1 MNMEKMK
8 INRLEIENVKRVKAV
23 KIEPNASGL
32 TIIGGDNNQG
42 KTSILDAIT
51 WALGGDNY
59 RPSKAVR
66 DGSVTPP
73 NLSITMSNGLLV
85 ERKGKNSSLYVTDTT
100 GRHEGGQQILN
111 AFVEALALNL
121 PKFMEASDKEKAD
134 TLLNIIGVGPQLAE
148 LEKKEA
154 EIYNERISIGRI
166 ADRKEKY
173 AKEQTYYPDAPK
185 DIVSA
190 ADLIK
195 QQQDILAKNGEN
207 ERLRSRLTSITQEKH
222 RLFDEAQRIEEQISD
237 LQKRKK
243 ELVTRYEKTAEDET
257 TAMKTV
263 AQLKD
268 ESTAEL
274 ERSITDIDEINRKV
288 RANLDRDKA
297 EDDAREYLDQYTQLT
312 QKLNDVRIQ
321 KTNLLNGARL
331 PLPGL
336 SVEDGKLTYNG
347 QQWDNMSGSDRLIV
361 ATSIVRELNPK
372 CGFVLL
378 DKLEQMDL
386 DTLNAFGVWLQS
398 QGIQAIATRVSKG
411 DECQIIID
419 DGYAVKNTT
428 IKPEQDITPEPK
440 KTWKK
445 GEF

>member
-1 MNMEKMK
+1 MEKMK

-23 KIEPNASGL
+23 KIEPSASGL

-42 KTSILDAIT
+42 KTSVLDAIT
-51 WALGGDNY
+51 WALGGDAY

-66 DGSVTPP
+66 DGSVTSP

-274 ERSITDIDEINRKV
+274 EKSITDIDEINRKV

-312 QKLNDVRIQ
+312 QKLNDVRIR
-321 KTNLLNGARL
+321 KTNLLNGAKL

-336 SVEDGKLTYNG
+336 SVSNGKLTYNG

-378 DKLEQMDL
+378 DKLEQMDI

-428 IKPEQDITPEPK
+428 IKPEQDVTPEPK

>member
-1 MNMEKMK
+1 MEKMK

-243 ELVTRYEKTAEDET
+243 ELVIRYEKTAEDET

-274 ERSITDIDEINRKV
+274 ERSISDIDEINRKV

-440 KTWKK
+440 KIWKK

>member
-1 MNMEKMK
+1 MK

-73 NLSITMSNGLLV
+73 NLSITMSNGLMV

-274 ERSITDIDEINRKV
+274 ERSISDIDEINRKV

-297 EDDAREYLDQYTQLT
+297 EDDAREYLDQYTKLT

-347 QQWDNMSGSDRLIV
+347 QQWDNISGSDRLIV

>member
-1 MNMEKMK
+1 M
-8 INRLEIENVKRVKAV
+8 
-23 KIEPNASGL
+23 
-32 TIIGGDNNQG
+32 
-42 KTSILDAIT
+42 
-51 WALGGDNY
+51 
-59 RPSKAVR
+59 
-66 DGSVTPP
+66 
-73 NLSITMSNGLLV
+73 
-85 ERKGKNSSLYVTDTT
+85 
-100 GRHEGGQQILN
+100 
-111 AFVEALALNL
+111 
-121 PKFMEASDKEKAD
+121 
-134 TLLNIIGVGPQLAE
+134 
-148 LEKKEA
+148 
-154 EIYNERISIGRI
+154 
-166 ADRKEKY
+166 
-173 AKEQTYYPDAPK
+173 
-185 DIVSA
+185 
-190 ADLIK
+190 
-195 QQQDILAKNGEN
+195 
-207 ERLRSRLTSITQEKH
+207 
-222 RLFDEAQRIEEQISD
+222 
-237 LQKRKK
+237 
-243 ELVTRYEKTAEDET
+243 
-257 TAMKTV
+257 
-263 AQLKD
+263 
-268 ESTAEL
+268 
-274 ERSITDIDEINRKV
+274 
-288 RANLDRDKA
+288 
-297 EDDAREYLDQYTQLT
+297 
-312 QKLNDVRIQ
+312 RIQ

>member
-1 MNMEKMK
+1 MEKMK

-42 KTSILDAIT
+42 KTSVLDAIT
-51 WALGGDNY
+51 WALGGDAY

-148 LEKKEA
+148 LEKEEA

-274 ERSITDIDEINRKV
+274 ERSISDIDEINRKV

-312 QKLNDVRIQ
+312 QKLNDVRIR
-321 KTNLLNGARL
+321 KTDLLNGAKL
-331 PLPGL
+331 PLSGL
-336 SVEDGKLTYNG
+336 SVSNGKLTYNG

>member
-1 MNMEKMK
+1 MEKMK

-274 ERSITDIDEINRKV
+274 ERSISDIDEINRKV

-428 IKPEQDITPEPK
+428 IKPEQDITPKAK

>member
-8 INRLEIENVKRVKAV
+8 IYRLEIENVKRVKAV

-42 KTSILDAIT
+42 KTSVLDAIA
-51 WALGGDNY
+51 WALGGENH
-59 RPSKAVR
+59 RPSNPMR

-73 NLSITMSNGLLV
+73 NLSIIMSNGLLV

-111 AFVEALALNL
+111 AFVEQLAIDL
-121 PKFMEASDKEKAD
+121 PKFLNATEKEKSE
-134 TLLNIIGVGPQLAE
+134 TLLNIIGVGTQLEA
-148 LEKKEA
+148 LEKEEKETYA
-154 EIYNERISIGRI
+154 QRLSIGQI
-166 ADRKEKY
+166 ADRKKKY
-173 AKEQTYYPDAPK
+173 AEEQEYYPDVPK

-190 ADLIK
+190 AELIK
-195 QQQDILAKNGEN
+195 QQQDILAKNGKN

-222 RLFDEAQRIEEQISD
+222 RLFDETQRIDEQISD
-237 LQKRKK
+237 LKKRKAK
-243 ELVTRYEKTAEDET
+243 LIENYEKACSDEA

-274 ERSITDIDEINRKV
+274 EASIANVDEINRKV
-288 RANLDRDKA
+288 RANLDKDKA
-297 EDDAREYLDQYTQLT
+297 DDDAREYADQYTEMTNQLD
-312 QKLNDVRIQ
+312 DVR
-321 KTNLLNGARL
+321 KRKRALLDNAKF
-331 PLPGL
+331 PIKGL
-336 SVEDGKLTYNG
+336 SVNEGRLTYNG
-347 QQWDNMSGSDRLIV
+347 QEWDNMSGSDQLIV

-378 DKLEQMDL
+378 DKLEQL
-386 DTLNAFGVWLQS
+386 DQKTLQAFGKWLEENS
-398 QGIQAIATRVSKG
+398 LQAIATRVSSG
-411 DECQIIID
+411 DECQIIIQ

-428 IKPEQDITPEPK
+428 IKEEQAPK
-440 KTWKK
+440 NSWTK

>member
-1 MNMEKMK
+1 MEKMK

-257 TAMKTV
+257 TSMKTV

-274 ERSITDIDEINRKV
+274 ERSISDIDEINRKV

-440 KTWKK
+440 KIWKK

>member
-1 MNMEKMK
+1 M
-8 INRLEIENVKRVKAV
+8 
-23 KIEPNASGL
+23 
-32 TIIGGDNNQG
+32 
-42 KTSILDAIT
+42 
-51 WALGGDNY
+51 
-59 RPSKAVR
+59 
-66 DGSVTPP
+66 
-73 NLSITMSNGLLV
+73 
-85 ERKGKNSSLYVTDTT
+85 
-100 GRHEGGQQILN
+100 
-111 AFVEALALNL
+111 
-121 PKFMEASDKEKAD
+121 
-134 TLLNIIGVGPQLAE
+134 
-148 LEKKEA
+148 
-154 EIYNERISIGRI
+154 
-166 ADRKEKY
+166 
-173 AKEQTYYPDAPK
+173 
-185 DIVSA
+185 SA

-237 LQKRKK
+237 FQKRKK

-274 ERSITDIDEINRKV
+274 ERSISDIDEINRKV

-378 DKLEQMDL
+378 DKLEQMDRHTL
-386 DTLNAFGVWLQS
+386 DTFGEWLQT
-398 QGIQAIATRVSKG
+398 QGIQAIATRVSTG
-411 DECQIIID
+411 DECQIIIE

-428 IKPEQDITPEPK
+428 IKPEQDVTPAPEQK
-440 KTWKK
+440 KAWKK